1 MLDEIK
7 NYLNITWED
16 ADIDKKL
23 TSMIEES
30 KKVINSLMGV
40 EIDFDVDLEQKEL
53 LKNRIRYAYNNALEC
68 FEDNF
73 KSEILRLQFQE
84 GVKAYEK

>member
-30 KKVINSLMGV
+30 KKAINGLMGV

-53 LKNRIRYAYNNALEC
+53 LKNRIRYLMMLIEC
-68 FEDNF
+68 L
-73 KSEILRLQFQE
+73 ILLL
-84 GVKAYEK
+84 